1 VTARRLSYAIGLVA
15 LIAAGFYVFIYLY
28 RWEWNRA
35 LVAGVIFLAAEIALA
50 SALLFERIKRLEQTI
65 KKQAP
70 SPDVLEQIKD
80 SAPESSRPFA
90 WLQADRDNLSVFVP
104 VLMGAGVVI
113 SAIAWLV
120 ERLATF
126 TAKPVLEKR
135 LAMRLAPVSVPPGV
149 LTAGTDEVSI
159 PPSRNRLGFLARPL
173 IVVLAVIAVY
183 SGLDLLGDLTQN
195 RPDAMT
201 SGSTAL
207 VLDVEA
213 KSETVGRVEAARS
226 VWAACSTTMDS
237 DLTQIGRRS
246 ASLVLTVEPALGK
259 YSFRRLKGCLE
270 DATVDGI
277 RADVGGN
284 T

>member
-1 VTARRLSYAIGLVA
+1 MTARRLSYAIGLLA
-15 LIAAGFYVFIYLY
+15 LIAAGFYVFVYLY

-35 LVAGVIFLAAEIALA
+35 LVAGMIFLAAEIALF
-50 SALLFERIKRLEQTI
+50 SALLFERMKRLEQEI
-65 KKQAP
+65 KKRAP
-70 SPDVLEQIKD
+70 SEDILEQIKD
-80 SAPESSRPFA
+80 AAPEASRPFA
-90 WLQADRDNLSVFVP
+90 WLSSERDNLNVFVP

-149 LTAGTDEVSI
+149 LTTGAQDVPIRPGRSRMRSI
-159 PPSRNRLGFLARPL
+159 ARFL
-173 IVVLAVIAVY
+173 IVAVAFVAVY
-183 SGLDLLGDLTQN
+183 SGVDLLGDLTQN
-195 RPDAMT
+195 RPDAMLT
-201 SGSTAL
+201 GSTAI

-213 KSETVGRVEAARS
+213 KSETVGSIEATRS
-226 VWAACSTTMDS
+226 LWAACSTTMDG
-237 DLTQIGRRS
+237 DLTSISRRGGS
-246 ASLVLTVEPALGK
+246 MLLNVEPALGK

>member
-1 VTARRLSYAIGLVA
+1 MTARRLSYAIGLVA

-70 SPDVLEQIKD
+70 SDDVLQQIKD

-90 WLQADRDNLSVFVP
+90 WLQTERDNLNVFVP

-135 LAMRLAPVSVPPGV
+135 LAIRLAPVSVPPGV

-173 IVVLAVIAVY
+173 IVILAVIAVY